1 MWFGTLVGVA
11 LGDGKAKGVAVGLAV
26 LATFVVGTAMVGLG
40 FGAEVGVAPPL
51 AEGRIFGGTAAIS
64 ASVVGVEPG
73 KSMYAEEDESAC
85 TGTLATGAYVS
96 TSERYV

>member
-11 LGDGKAKGVAVGLAV
+11 LGGGKVKGVAVGLAV

-40 FGAEVGVAPPL
+40 FGAEVGVALPL
-51 AEGRIFGGTAAIS
+51 AEGRTFVGTAIS